1 MVRRGSS
8 VRVRLRAWLRQA
20 VRVVLRAP
28 LRVGGQL
35 IGQRPRRERSAKSR
49 EMRRGPSPECHLE
62 ANCLTASRVCVL
74 LGAMSSTTIEE
85 RRERKLRCLA
95 ALLAETGLRVSEA
108 LGLDWSDVEFGGV
121 PRLRVRRQFYR
132 GTLKRLKSRN
142 GRRDLPLS
150 AALAR
155 RLWTVRPADG
165 AGPVFATRNGTRYL
179 DRNVRRVL
187 DKATERAGLE
197 WVSFH
202 TFRHTCASMLFDSG
216 RNIRQVCD
224 WLGHADPAFTL
235 RTYVHLMDG
244 GLGEPL
250 DLGTELKAVHQP
262 GQVAQE
268 AA

>member
-1 MVRRGSS
+1 
-8 VRVRLRAWLRQA
+8 
-20 VRVVLRAP
+20 
-28 LRVGGQL
+28 
-35 IGQRPRRERSAKSR
+35 
-49 EMRRGPSPECHLE
+49 
-62 ANCLTASRVCVL
+62 
-74 LGAMSSTTIEE
+74 MSITTIEE

-95 ALLAETGLRVSEA
+95 AKHGLRIHKSRVHRPCRPCVGEGEEEPEAKAMTRGELARLLDELPEHWRLFHALLAETGLRVSEA
-108 LGLDWSDVEFGGV
+108 LGLEWSDVEFGGV

>member
-1 MVRRGSS
+1 MTRGELA
-8 VRVRLRAWLRQA
+8 RLLDE
-20 VRVVLRAP
+20 L
-28 LRVGGQL
+28 
-35 IGQRPRRERSAKSR
+35 
-49 EMRRGPSPECHLE
+49 PEHWRLFH
-62 ANCLTASRVCVL
+62 
-74 LGAMSSTTIEE
+74 
-85 RRERKLRCLA
+85 

-108 LGLDWSDVEFGGV
+108 LGVDWSDVEFGGV

-224 WLGHADPAFTL
+224 WLGHADPAFHAADVRAPDGRRARRAARLGDGAEGGPST
-235 RTYVHLMDG
+235 RPGGAGG
-244 GLGEPL
+244 GLGGSAAHPTAGSALRLPADSTPRSPRGLLARVSDVRAASRLDPL
-250 DLGTELKAVHQP
+250 VQAR
-262 GQVAQE
+262 A
-268 AA
+268 